1 MNYEMHLNGKKY
13 VLGLSGTISGDYI
26 PPTREYPGEDPEVEI
41 SIDTIKGEYDEYE
54 INAEDH
60 PDYKAVSDE
69 FYDTSNNQHCAEA
82 EDWFLSVNNA

>member
-1 MNYEMHLNGKKY
+1 M
-13 VLGLSGTISGDYI
+13 
-26 PPTREYPGEDPEVEI
+26 
-41 SIDTIKGEYDEYE
+41 KGEEDEDR